1 MLNNLFWYFNLCD
14 IVITSTDNWKASLA
28 QSVERAAFNRKVVGS
43 SPTGSVFT
51 ILIQREGKKKKKK
64 RKTKRKREKRERK
77 TKKGER
83 RKKRESQTI

>member
-51 ILIQREGKKKKKK
+51 ILIQREGKKK
-64 RKTKRKREKRERK
+64 EKEKEKEKNIKEKERER
-77 TKKGER
+77 
-83 RKKRESQTI
+83 ESMY

>member
-43 SPTGSVFT
+43 SPTGSVFIKTYKGNSEHRNT
-51 ILIQREGKKKKKK
+51 IDLR
-64 RKTKRKREKRERK
+64 
-77 TKKGER
+77 
-83 RKKRESQTI
+83 SMD

>member
-64 RKTKRKREKRERK
+64 RKRKRKR
-77 TKKGER
+77 KKKILK
-83 RKKRESQTI
+83 KKRKRIYVLNKVK

>member
-64 RKTKRKREKRERK
+64 RERERERERERK
-77 TKKGER
+77 KY
-83 RKKRESQTI
+83 

>member
-64 RKTKRKREKRERK
+64 RKRKRKKKILKKKRKRIYVLNKVK
-77 TKKGER
+77 
-83 RKKRESQTI
+83 

>member
-51 ILIQREGKKKKKK
+51 ILIQREGKKKKRKRKRKRKRKKKILKKK
-64 RKTKRKREKRERK
+64 RKRIYVLNKVK
-77 TKKGER
+77 
-83 RKKRESQTI
+83 